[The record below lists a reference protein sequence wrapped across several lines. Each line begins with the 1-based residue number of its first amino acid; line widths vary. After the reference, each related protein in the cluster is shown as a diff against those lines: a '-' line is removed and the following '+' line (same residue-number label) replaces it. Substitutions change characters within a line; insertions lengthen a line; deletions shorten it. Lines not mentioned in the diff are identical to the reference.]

1 MSAGVIY
8 MLIFAD
14 GRKYIGQTID
24 LLARIRRHRTAANT
38 GKNVHVS
45 KAWAEMGVPAVEII
59 CKAETH
65 ELDALEQQFI
75 AQHNTLFPSGLN
87 RNTGG
92 KRGAL
97 ACEETCELKSDANRR
112 RYEDP
117 AERERTRKSTLQR
130 YSDPIERQKASAT
143 QKSRYESQS
152 ARDKTSAAMKRV
164 GARPEEQQRK
174 SIASRALWAD
184 PAYRGNLLAAKLISA
199 PKGENCP
206 WAKVTSAI
214 VKAIRIERA
223 QGMSLS
229 NLAHKYGISE
239 ASVSGIANRK
249 TWKHVD

>member
-8 MLIFAD
+8 MLTFAD

-24 LLARIRRHRTAANT
+24 LPARIRRHRTASNT

-45 KAWAEMGVPAVEII
+45 KAWTEMGSPVVEII
-59 CKAETH
+59 CKAEAH
-65 ELDALEQQFI
+65 ELDSLEQKFI
-75 AQHNTLFPSGLN
+75 AQHNTLFPSGFN

-97 ACEETCELKSDANRR
+97 ACQETCELKSDANKR

-117 AERERTRKSTLQR
+117 AERERTRQSTLQR
-130 YSDPIERQKASAT
+130 YRDPVERQKASAT
-143 QKSRYESQS
+143 QKSRYQSQS
-152 ARDKTSAAMKRV
+152 ARDKTSAAMKKV

-184 PAYRGNLLAAKLISA
+184 QAYRKNLLAAKLIAA
-199 PKGENCP
+199 PKGENCS

-214 VKAIRIERA
+214 VKTIRVERA
-223 QGMSLS
+223 QGMPLS
-229 NLAHKYGISE
+229 KLANKYGISE